1 MVIILKKD
9 ISNGQKENLTAF
21 LHSHDFKLNEVKGEE
36 ETVIAAVGRVKLD
49 VSEVE
54 LIPGV
59 QRVIPI
65 SRPYKMASREFKK
78 ENTVVEIKNSKGQII
93 RIGGNRIVAAAGPC
107 TVESRE
113 QIMSVAASVA
123 ESGAVLL
130 RSAAFRPQSS
140 PYTFEGLGEEG
151 LKYLKEAG
159 EKYGLPVVT
168 EIGSENLIPMMQDY
182 GVDVYQIGA
191 GNMQNF
197 DLLKK
202 VGALGKPVILKRSYT
217 ATLEELLMSAE
228 YLLSAGT
235 ENVILCERGIR
246 TFEHSTRNTLDLSAV
261 QVLRSLTHLPVIVD
275 PSHAVGIREKIPA
288 MALAAVASGA
298 DGVVVD
304 VHPNPEKALSGA
316 ILSIVPEQFDKMMH
330 DIEALAPVMGKSV
343 YHIFSGEFA
352 KSERKSDSKKLLVAY
367 SGKKGAYAEQ
377 AIGRYFD
384 ASEAEAVALDSFSD
398 VFQSV
403 ADGSCD
409 YGMIPIENSLNGS
422 VYQNYDNFSRFE
434 DVEIAGS
441 VTLNI
446 RHSLLGLKSA
456 SLSDIK
462 TVYSHPQGFGQSKKY
477 LDQHKDWALVDSVS
491 TSTAAEFVAS
501 HASKSNAAIGSIVNA
516 EIYGLKILAED
527 IEDDPG
533 NFTRFVVIA
542 SRDRINK
549 SENKPLFNIKPNMA
563 SFIFTTKN
571 ESGALYNT
579 LGIFEKRRL
588 NLTRL
593 ESRPIKG
600 QLWKSWFYADVEIN
614 KEDGDVYAQCASIYE
629 ELKDK
634 TEEVRLLGVYA
645 DGR

>member
-1 MVIILKKD
+1 MVIVLKKD
-9 ISNGQKENLTAF
+9 IEKSQKENLESF
-21 LHSHDFKLNEVKGEE
+21 LHSHDFKLNEVRGEE
-36 ETVIAAVGRVKLD
+36 ETVIAAVGKVKLD

-78 ENTVVEIKNSKGQII
+78 ENTVVEIPNSRGQVI
-93 RIGGNRIVAAAGPC
+93 RLGGNRIIAAAGPC
-107 TVESRE
+107 AVESRE
-113 QIMSVAASVA
+113 QIMEVAARVA

-130 RSAAFRPQSS
+130 RSATFKPQSS
-140 PYTFEGLGEEG
+140 PYSFKGLGEEG

-159 EKYGLPVVT
+159 DKYGLPVVT
-168 EIGSENLIPMMQDY
+168 EIVSESLIPLMEDY

-235 ENVILCERGIR
+235 DKVILCERGIR
-246 TFEHSTRNTLDLSAV
+246 TFEHATRNTLDLSAV

-288 MALAAVASGA
+288 MGLASVASGA
-298 DGVVVD
+298 DGLVVD

-343 YHIFSGEFA
+343 YHIFTPVSAGVSGITKEGG
-352 KSERKSDSKKLLVAY
+352 KIQVAY

-384 ASEAEAVALDSFSD
+384 ASEAEALAMDSFGE
-398 VFQSV
+398 VFQAV
-403 ADGSCD
+403 TDGSCD

-422 VYQNYDNFSRFE
+422 VYQNYDNFSRFD
-434 DVEIAGS
+434 DVEIVGS

-446 RHSLLGLKSA
+446 RHSLLGLQDA
-456 SLSDIK
+456 CVEDIK

-477 LDQHKDWALVDSVS
+477 LDQHKEWGLIDSVS

-501 HASKSNAAIGSIVNA
+501 QKVKSNAAIGSIVNA
-516 EIYGLKILAED
+516 QIYGLKILAED

-533 NFTRFVVIA
+533 NFTRFVIIA
-542 SRDRINK
+542 SRDKARK
-549 SENKPLFNIKPNMA
+549 APVLSNIRPNMA
-563 SFIFTTKN
+563 SFIFTTRN

-579 LGIFEKRRL
+579 LGIFEKQRL

-600 QLWKSWFYADVEIN
+600 QLWKSWFYADVELPDSS
-614 KEDGDVYAQCASIYE
+614 EDVYSRAE
-629 ELKDK
+629 TLLGELKEK
-634 TEEVRLLGVYA
+634 TEDVRLLGVYA
-645 DGR
+645 DGK